1 MLLVYLGIAWFLGLW
16 LGSIVT
22 VDWLIWL
29 TIAGVGTVTAV
40 FLRRSQSVR
49 WGAICLAALALGA
62 IRYGTAVPTIDQNHI
77 AYYNGTRNVTITGL
91 VVDEPDVRDR
101 FVNLRVAVDTIQVS
115 GGAQLPMQG
124 IVQVQTYRFPVIN
137 YGSRLRVTGILET
150 PPEGETF
157 SYRTYLAR
165 QGIHSLMSLPN
176 VTVIAE
182 NEGNSL
188 YQAIFTFKSRAQTT
202 IAQLIP
208 EPQAALLTGILLG
221 NDNGLPPDLDEAFRI
236 TGMTH
241 IIAISGFNVAILVA
255 ILVRLAEPFFSRRGA
270 VIFALVGISLYTVL
284 VGADASVVRAAL
296 MGGIYLIANRWLGRP
311 NFAFASLFLAGF
323 GMTLV
328 RPFTLWDVGFQLSFA
343 ATLSLMLYADPLT
356 QWTRRK
362 LQRWLV
368 RDWVE
373 KVMGVL
379 SEAVILTIAAQIL
392 TLPLIIGYF
401 EQLSIISPLA
411 NALILPVQP
420 AVMIWG
426 GLATLVGL
434 VLPAVGQ
441 LLAWVA
447 WLFLGYTIWMV
458 RLFAAVPGAAIPL
471 AVSPGGVIA
480 IFGVIGALTWLGKQ
494 PLERRSQIF
503 TAVRQNIT
511 QRLAVGATGVTA
523 VLILSWGL
531 TQPDGQLH
539 IAFLNVGQGDA
550 TFIQT
555 PSGRQILVDGGLY
568 PSILNDQLGQ
578 QMPFWDKEIDI
589 LVATHPDA
597 DHVSGLVGVFDRYH
611 VNTLITNGQGFG
623 ESPIYDEVLAAAEKQ
638 QTVIR
643 PVLAGEVIEIG
654 DGVRLEVLHPGP
666 KLITE
671 NRNENS
677 VSMRLVYEDFTF
689 LFTGDAEQA
698 GEAEMLAAERPLTAL
713 VFKAG
718 HHGSNSSSSLPF
730 LHAVQPQI
738 IIVSAGVDNRFGH
751 PAPEMLE
758 RAQKVG
764 AIVLRTD
771 ELGTITVN
779 TDGTTMWWQANSA
792 RQDS

>member
-1 MLLVYLGIAWFLGLW
+1 MLIVYLGIAWFLGLW
-16 LGSIVT
+16 LASVVVFDWTI
-22 VDWLIWL
+22 WLIV
-29 TIAGVGTVTAV
+29 AGVGLGTAV
-40 FLRRSQSVR
+40 FLRKSRPIS
-49 WGAICLAALALGA
+49 WGATCVLFLALAAM
-62 IRYGTAVPTIDQNHI
+62 RYGTAVPTIDANHI

-101 FVNLRVAVDTIQVS
+101 FVNLRVEVDSIQVS

-124 IVQVQTYRFPVIN
+124 VVQVQTYRFPVIN

-176 VTVIAE
+176 VTVLAE
-182 NEGNSL
+182 NEGNPL
-188 YQAIFTFKSRAQTT
+188 YQAIFAFKSRAQTT

-221 NDNGLPPDLDEAFRI
+221 NDNGLPPELNDAFRT

-241 IIAISGFNVAILVA
+241 IIAISGFNIAILVA
-255 ILVRLAEPFFSRRGA
+255 ILVRLAEPFLSRRGS
-270 VIFALVGISLYTVL
+270 VVFALVGISFYTVL

-296 MGGIYLIANRWLGRP
+296 MGSIYLIANRWLGRP

-323 GMTLV
+323 VMTV
-328 RPFTLWDVGFQLSFA
+328 IRPFTLWDVGFQLSFA

-356 QWTRRK
+356 QWVRRA
-362 LQRWLV
+362 LERWLE

-379 SEAVILTIAAQIL
+379 SEAVILTVAAQIL
-392 TLPLIIGYF
+392 TLPLMIGYF
-401 EQLSIISPLA
+401 GQLSLISLLA

-426 GLATLVGL
+426 GVATLVGL
-434 VLPAVGQ
+434 ILPAVGQ
-441 LLAWVA
+441 LFAWVA

-471 AVSPGGVIA
+471 TVSPAGVIT
-480 IFGVIGALTWLGKQ
+480 IFGVIGVLTWLGKQ
-494 PLERRSQIF
+494 PAEQRGRLF
-503 TAVRQNIT
+503 TAVRQNFN
-511 QRLAVGATGVTA
+511 QKLALGASGLTA
-523 VLILSWGL
+523 VLVLSWGM

-539 IAFLNVGQGDA
+539 IVFMNVGQGDA

-568 PSILNDQLGQ
+568 PSVLNDQLGR
-578 QMPFWDKEIDI
+578 QMPFWDKEIDMLI
-589 LVATHPDA
+589 ATHPDA
-597 DHVSGLVGVFDRYH
+597 DHVSGLVGVFDRYR
-611 VNTLITNGQGFG
+611 VNQLITNGQSFG
-623 ESPIYDEVLAAAEKQ
+623 ESPIYDEVLTAAQSRE
-638 QTVIR
+638 TEIR
-643 PVLAGEVIEIG
+643 PVQAGEIIEIE
-654 DGVRLEVLHPGP
+654 DGVRLEVVHPGP
-666 KLITE
+666 ELIE
-671 NRNENS
+671 EERNENS
-677 VSMRLVYEDFTF
+677 VSMRLVYGEFTF
-689 LFTGDAEQA
+689 LFTGDAEQMA
-698 GEAEMLAAERPLTAL
+698 EGEMLAAERPLTAL

-730 LHAVQPQI
+730 LQAVQPQI

-758 RAQKVG
+758 RAAVVG
-764 AIVLRTD
+764 AVVLRTD
-771 ELGTITVN
+771 ELGSIRVT
-779 TDGTTMWWQANSA
+779 TDGTMMSWQADPA
-792 RQDS
+792 R

>member
-1 MLLVYLGIAWFLGLW
+1 MLIVYLGIAWFFGLW
-16 LGSIVT
+16 LASV
-22 VDWLIWL
+22 VALDWPVWL
-29 TIAGVGTVTAV
+29 AVAGVGLGTAV
-40 FLRRSQSVR
+40 SLRKHRSIS
-49 WGAICLAALALGA
+49 WGAACVLVLALAA

-101 FVNLRVAVDTIQVS
+101 FVNLRVEVDSIQVS
-115 GGAQLPMQG
+115 GGTQLPMQG
-124 IVQVQTYRFPVIN
+124 VVQVQTYRFPVIN

-176 VTVIAE
+176 VTVLAE
-182 NEGNSL
+182 NEGNPL
-188 YQAIFTFKSRAQTT
+188 YQAIFAFKSRAQAT

-221 NDNGLPPDLDEAFRI
+221 NDNGMPPELEEAFRL

-241 IIAISGFNVAILVA
+241 IIAISGFNIAILVA
-255 ILVRLAEPFFSRRGA
+255 ILVRLAEPFLSRRGS
-270 VIFALVGISLYTVL
+270 VVFALVGISLYTVL

-323 GMTLV
+323 VMTV
-328 RPFTLWDVGFQLSFA
+328 IRPFTLWDVGFQLSFA

-356 QWTRRK
+356 QWVRRG
-362 LQRWLV
+362 LERWLE
-368 RDWVE
+368 REWVE

-392 TLPLIIGYF
+392 TLPLMIGYF
-401 EQLSIISPLA
+401 GQLSLISLLA

-426 GLATLVGL
+426 GLATLTGL

-441 LLAWVA
+441 LFAWVA
-447 WLFLGYTIWMV
+447 WLFLGYTVWMV

-471 AVSPGGVIA
+471 TVSAAGVVA
-480 IFGVIGALTWLGKQ
+480 IFGTIAALTWLSKQ
-494 PLERRSQIF
+494 PAEQRSRIF

-511 QRLAVGATGVTA
+511 QRLAVGASGVTA
-523 VLILSWGL
+523 VLVLSWGM

-539 IAFLNVGQGDA
+539 IIFMNVGQGDA

-568 PSILNDQLGQ
+568 PSVLNDQLGR
-578 QMPFWDKEIDI
+578 QMPFWDKEIDM

-597 DHVSGLVGVFDRYH
+597 DHVSGLVGVFDRYL
-611 VNTLITNGQGFG
+611 VNQLITNGQSFG
-623 ESPIYDEVLAAAEKQ
+623 ESPIYDEVLTAAENQK
-638 QTVIR
+638 TEIR
-643 PVLAGEVIEIG
+643 PVQAGEIIQIG
-654 DGVRLEVLHPGP
+654 DGVRLEVVHPGP
-666 KLITE
+666 ILIEE

-677 VSMRLVYEDFTF
+677 VSMRLVYGDFTF
-689 LFTGDAEQA
+689 LFTGDAEEM
-698 GEAEMLAAERPLTAL
+698 GEAEMLAAKRPLTAL

-730 LHAVQPQI
+730 LQAVQPQI

-758 RAQKVG
+758 RAAAVG

-771 ELGTITVN
+771 ELGSIIVT
-779 TDGTTMWWQANSA
+779 TDGTMMSWQAESVH
-792 RQDS
+792 

>member
-1 MLLVYLGIAWFLGLW
+1 MLLVFLGIAWFLGLW
-16 LGSIVT
+16 LASV
-22 VDWLIWL
+22 VALDWAVWLALAGTSLI
-29 TIAGVGTVTAV
+29 TAI
-40 FLRRSQSVR
+40 FLRRYQKIS
-49 WGAICLAALALGA
+49 WAAACVMVFALGV
-62 IRYGTAVPTIDQNHI
+62 IRYGTAVPTIDQHHI

-91 VVDEPDVRDR
+91 VVDEPDVSDR
-101 FVNLRVAVDTIQVS
+101 FVNLRVAVDSIQVS

-124 IVQVQTYRFPVIN
+124 VVQVQTYRFPIID

-176 VTVIAE
+176 VTVLAE
-182 NEGNSL
+182 NEGNPL
-188 YQAIFTFKSRAQTT
+188 YHAVFAFKGRAQTT

-221 NDNGLPPDLDEAFRI
+221 NDNGLPPDLDEAFRT

-241 IIAISGFNVAILVA
+241 IIAISGFNIAILVA
-255 ILVRLAEPFFSRRGA
+255 ILVRLAEPFLSRRGA

-296 MGGIYLIANRWLGRP
+296 MGSIYLIANRWLGRP
-311 NFAFASLFLAGF
+311 NFAFGSLFLAGF
-323 GMTLV
+323 MMTV
-328 RPFTLWDVGFQLSFA
+328 IRPFTLWDVGFQLSFA

-356 QWTRRK
+356 QWVRRG
-362 LQRWLV
+362 LQRWLI

-379 SEAVILTIAAQIL
+379 SEAVILTVAAQIL
-392 TLPLIIGYF
+392 TLPLMMGYF
-401 EQLSIISPLA
+401 GQLSLISLLA

-426 GLATLVGL
+426 GLATLSGL
-434 VLPAVGQ
+434 ILPALGQ
-441 LLAWVA
+441 LLGWIA

-458 RLFAAVPGAAIPL
+458 RLFATVPGAAIP
-471 AVSPGGVIA
+471 VTISTTGVMA
-480 IFGVIGALTWLGKQ
+480 IFAVIGALTWLGKQ
-494 PLERRSQIF
+494 PPEKRHKIF
-503 TAVRQNIT
+503 TAVGQNVS
-511 QRLAVGATGVTA
+511 QRLAVGVSGVTA
-523 VLILSWGL
+523 VLVLGWGI

-539 IAFLNVGQGDA
+539 IVFMNVGQGDA

-568 PSILNDQLGQ
+568 PSVLNDQLGQ
-578 QMPFWDKEIDI
+578 QMPFWDKEIDLLI
-589 LVATHPDA
+589 ATHPDA
-597 DHVSGLVGVFDRYH
+597 DHVSGLVGVFDRYQ
-611 VNTLITNGQGFG
+611 VNTLITNGQSFG
-623 ESPIYDEVLAAAEKQ
+623 ESPIYDEVLAAAQNQAAE
-638 QTVIR
+638 IR
-643 PVLAGEVIEIG
+643 PVQAGEMIEIG
-654 DGVRLEVLHPGP
+654 DGVRLEVVHPGP
-666 KLITE
+666 ELIAE

-677 VSMRLVYEDFTF
+677 VSMRLLYGDFTF

-698 GEAEMLAAERPLTAL
+698 GEAEMLAAERPLTSL

-718 HHGSNSSSSLPF
+718 HHGSKSSSSLPF
-730 LHAVQPQI
+730 LQAVQPQF

-758 RAQKVG
+758 RAESVG

-771 ELGTITVN
+771 ELGTITVTTN
-779 TDGTTMWWQANSA
+779 GTSMAWQAGP
-792 RQDS
+792 

>member
-1 MLLVYLGIAWFLGLW
+1 M
-16 LGSIVT
+16 
-22 VDWLIWL
+22 
-29 TIAGVGTVTAV
+29 
-40 FLRRSQSVR
+40 
-49 WGAICLAALALGA
+49 
-62 IRYGTAVPTIDQNHI
+62 
-77 AYYNGTRNVTITGL
+77 
-91 VVDEPDVRDR
+91 
-101 FVNLRVAVDTIQVS
+101 
-115 GGAQLPMQG
+115 
-124 IVQVQTYRFPVIN
+124 
-137 YGSRLRVTGILET
+137 
-150 PPEGETF
+150 
-157 SYRTYLAR
+157 
-165 QGIHSLMSLPN
+165 
-176 VTVIAE
+176 
-182 NEGNSL
+182 
-188 YQAIFTFKSRAQTT
+188 
-202 IAQLIP
+202 
-208 EPQAALLTGILLG
+208 
-221 NDNGLPPDLDEAFRI
+221 
-236 TGMTH
+236 
-241 IIAISGFNVAILVA
+241 AILVA

-311 NFAFASLFLAGF
+311 NFAFASLFLAGIA
-323 GMTLV
+323 MTLV

-356 QWTRRK
+356 QWTRRI
-362 LQRWLV
+362 LRRWLV

-373 KVMGVL
+373 NVMGVL

-392 TLPLIIGYF
+392 TLPLIIAYF
-401 EQLSIISPLA
+401 DQLSLISFLA

-434 VLPAVGQ
+434 ALPAVGQ
-441 LLAWVA
+441 LLGWVA
-447 WLFLGYTIWMV
+447 WIFLGYTIWMV
-458 RLFAAVPGAAIPL
+458 RLFAAVPGAAVPLVIPT
-471 AVSPGGVIA
+471 SGVIA
-480 IFGVIGALTWLGKQ
+480 IFGVIGGLTWLGKQ

-511 QRLAVGATGVTA
+511 QRLAVGASGVTV
-523 VLILSWGL
+523 VLILSWGMS
-531 TQPDGQLH
+531 QPDGQLH

-568 PSILNDQLGQ
+568 PSILNDQLGR

-589 LVATHPDA
+589 LIATHPDA
-597 DHVSGLVGVFDRYH
+597 DHVSGLVGVFDRYR
-611 VNTLITNGQGFG
+611 VNTLITNGQSFG

-638 QTVIR
+638 QTEIR
-643 PVLAGEVIEIG
+643 PVQAGEIIEVE
-654 DGVRLEVLHPGP
+654 DGVRLEVVHPGP
-666 KLITE
+666 MLIAD

-689 LFTGDAEQA
+689 LFTGDAEQQ

-730 LHAVQPQI
+730 LQAIQPQI
-738 IIVSAGVDNRFGH
+738 IIVSSGVDNRFGH

-758 RAQKVG
+758 RATAVG
-764 AIVLRTD
+764 AAVLRTD
-771 ELGTITVN
+771 KLGTITVT
-779 TDGTTMWWQANSA
+779 TDGSTMWWQAKST
-792 RQDS
+792 R